1 MDRMLYLAMTAAKN
15 ILQAQAVNSH
25 NLANVNTSGFRA
37 DLSQFISVPVAGK
50 GFASRVYA
58 VQDQPGTDFSHGR
71 IDHTGNN
78 LDIVVNGNGWIAI
91 QMPDG
96 SEAYTRAGD
105 LRVSSTG
112 LLENGAGYP
121 VTGNSG
127 PVSIPLADKIEIGG
141 DGTISIHPTGQ
152 DEKTLSTIDRIK
164 LVNPPIESLYKGK
177 DGQFRLKDGGVAEAD
192 SSVHIVSGALE
203 SSNVNTVAALVDMI
217 DLARQFEMSVKAMR
231 SVEENDR
238 TATQLLRLG

>member
-1 MDRMLYLAMTAAKN
+1 MDRMLYLAMAAAKN
-15 ILQAQAVNSH
+15 ILQAQTVNSQ

-37 DLSQFISVPVAGK
+37 DLSQFISVPVTGN
-50 GFASRVYA
+50 GLASRVYA
-58 VQDQPGTDFSHGR
+58 VQDQPGTDFSYGR
-71 IDHTGNN
+71 IDHTGNS
-78 LDIVVNGNGWIAI
+78 LDIAVNGEGWIAI

-121 VTGNSG
+121 ALGNAG
-127 PVSIPLADKIEIGG
+127 PITIPLADKIEIGE

-177 DGQFRLKDGGVAEAD
+177 DGQFRLKDGSAAAAD
-192 SSVHIVSGALE
+192 SGVHIVSGALE
-203 SSNVNTVAALVDMI
+203 SSNVNTVEALVNMI
-217 DLARQFEMSVKAMR
+217 DLARQFEMSIKAMH
-231 SVEENDR
+231 SVEENDQ